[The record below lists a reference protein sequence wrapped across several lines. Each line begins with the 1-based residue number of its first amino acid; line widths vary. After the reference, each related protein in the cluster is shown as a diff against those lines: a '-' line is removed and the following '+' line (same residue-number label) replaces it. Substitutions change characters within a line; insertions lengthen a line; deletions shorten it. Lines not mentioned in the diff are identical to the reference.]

1 MNRKITEDLKE
12 RIDKNG
18 FPVDFIFCC
27 NYVTFISIAKNRRG
41 GDVICIKC
49 RTDKFIT
56 WIYPRLISTSP
67 KAALLIWK

>member
-27 NYVTFISIAKNRRG
+27 NYVTFISIAKNRIG
-41 GDVICIKC
+41 DDVICI
-49 RTDKFIT
+49 
-56 WIYPRLISTSP
+56 
-67 KAALLIWK
+67 